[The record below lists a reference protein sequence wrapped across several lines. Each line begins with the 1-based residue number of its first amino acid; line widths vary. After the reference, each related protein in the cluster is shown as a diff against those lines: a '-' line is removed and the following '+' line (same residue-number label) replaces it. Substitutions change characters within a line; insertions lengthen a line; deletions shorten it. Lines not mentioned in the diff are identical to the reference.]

1 MPLSNPTRY
10 ILIVALIGLSIIPQ
24 LLTVGVWGE
33 ANLWILIGVWIALL
47 LCFAK
52 GTKGLIWPASIIGAL
67 IMAIPPV
74 PNYLSPSE
82 GLQVSFIGWRHIL
95 EGNGLYGIVFF
106 FVCYLLLFWGV
117 ARALRAGMPARA

>member
-1 MPLSNPTRY
+1 MTLSNPARY
-10 ILIVALIGLSIIPQ
+10 ILIVVLLGLSLVPQ
-24 LLTVGVWGE
+24 LLTVGVLGE

-52 GTKGLIWPASIIGAL
+52 GPKRLIWLASIIGAL

-74 PNYLSPSE
+74 PNFLSPSE

-106 FVCYLLLFWGV
+106 FVGYLLLFWGV
-117 ARALRAGMPARA
+117 TRALRAGMPARA